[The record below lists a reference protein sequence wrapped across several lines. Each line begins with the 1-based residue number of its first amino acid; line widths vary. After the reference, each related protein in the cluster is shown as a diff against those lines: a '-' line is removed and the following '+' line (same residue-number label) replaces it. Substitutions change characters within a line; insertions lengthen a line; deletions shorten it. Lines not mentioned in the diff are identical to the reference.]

1 MKRGGKNLKNG
12 FLPMFPFGK
21 TGQVTVFM
29 IVGILVLAVTGLIF
43 YISSHTILEQ
53 AEDETMYPL
62 ETASIQ
68 MFVEGCLES
77 VGEEGIFYIS
87 ESGGF
92 YNSDDI
98 NPFINYSS
106 VFIPFYFDRGDLFV
120 PTLENIESELNLYVV
135 DNIDSCLSNFSYLET
150 EGWNITN
157 LGDIEVNSFIN
168 RGKID
173 LNAIIPLK
181 IEKNGNEQSMN
192 DFSIML
198 MIDFVDIYSL
208 LGKIMKK
215 QEESSNSI
223 LIGDISQLSYLYDF
237 SYEITTLDDDI
248 VMYSL
253 FFDTGLRYEFPL
265 RYNFMAKYNWGDEQ

>member
-12 FLPMFPFGK
+12 FLPMFPSGK
-21 TGQVTVFM
+21 TGQVTVFI
-29 IVGILVLAVTGLIF
+29 IVGIIILAATAGIYF
-43 YISSHTILEQ
+43 ISSYTILEQ

-135 DNIDSCLSNFSYLET
+135 DNIDSCLSNFSYFET

-237 SYEITTLDDDI
+237 SYEITTLDDGI

-265 RYNFMAKYNWGDEQ
+265 RYNFMAKYNWGDE